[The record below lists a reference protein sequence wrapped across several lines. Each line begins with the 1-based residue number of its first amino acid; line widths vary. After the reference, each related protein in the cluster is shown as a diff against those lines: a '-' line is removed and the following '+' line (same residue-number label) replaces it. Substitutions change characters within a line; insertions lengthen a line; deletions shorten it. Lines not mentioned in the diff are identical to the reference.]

1 MSPPE
6 NFHLEQ
12 KLVNH
17 ICTDLQLTF
26 CKNLPSAKDKD
37 NALWVKS
44 GNRGNLK
51 CLKVNDDFA
60 LIFHRKV
67 FISFLSDSKLPE
79 VLD

>member
-1 MSPPE
+1 MLMLGLLALLAGFGE
-6 NFHLEQ
+6 I
-12 KLVNH
+12 KLALLL
-17 ICTDLQLTF
+17 I
-26 CKNLPSAKDKD
+26 
-37 NALWVKS
+37 NALCVKS